1 MKNATKFITR
11 YLQLFALALETRAAL
26 RAAMQATGPVQRI
39 VAEANY
45 ITSAYYYNQGRPKW
59 WPAIQ
64 IRPERL
70 ARA

>member
-1 MKNATKFITR
+1 MKKAIRLITHH
-11 YLQLFALALETRAAL
+11 LNLLALALETRAAL

-59 WPAIQ
+59 WPAIK